1 MPVSINGQT
10 GVITGLAVGG
20 LPDGVV
26 DADSLA
32 SNSVTTAKIA
42 DNAVT
47 NAKATG
53 IAGGK
58 ILQVIQSTKDDGQE
72 VTGTSYTDI
81 TGMSATITPSATT
94 SKVLVMVDFVFN
106 KNNYALYAQILRG
119 STAIGNPT
127 SSDSAMRIYNNGSG
141 GDSSEH
147 SSFMYLDSPS
157 TTSATTYKLQ
167 VRSNG
172 ASHPYVNCSYSTRT
186 SDYLSTSTFTLME
199 VAA

>member
-10 GVITGLAVGG
+10 GVITGLEVGG
-20 LPDGVV
+20 LPDGTV
-26 DADSLA
+26 DADTLA
-32 SNSVTTAKIA
+32 SN
-42 DNAVT
+42 AVT
-47 NAKATG
+47 ATKLASG
-53 IAGGK
+53 VGGK
-58 ILQVIQSTKDDGQE
+58 ILQVIQSTKTDGQE

-81 TGMSATITPSATT
+81 TGLSATITPSATT

-199 VAA
+199 IAA

>member
-20 LPDGVV
+20 LPDGTV
-26 DADSLA
+26 DADTLA
-32 SNSVTTAKIA
+32 SN
-42 DNAVT
+42 AVT
-47 NAKATG
+47 ATKLASG
-53 IAGGK
+53 VGGK
-58 ILQVIQSTKDDGQE
+58 ILQVIQSTKTDGQE

-81 TGMSATITPSATT
+81 TGLSATITPSATT

-199 VAA
+199 IAA

>member
-20 LPDGVV
+20 LPDGTV
-26 DADSLA
+26 DADTLA
-32 SNSVTTAKIA
+32 SN
-42 DNAVT
+42 AVT
-47 NAKATG
+47 ATKLASG
-53 IAGGK
+53 VGGK
-58 ILQVIQSTKDDGQE
+58 ILQVIQSTKTDGQE

-81 TGMSATITPSATT
+81 TGLSATITPSATT

-106 KNNYALYAQILRG
+106 KNNYALFAQILRG

-127 SSDSAMRIYNNGSG
+127 SSDSAMRIYKNGSG